1 MTIQE
6 ICNMCSKFSIV
17 ITTGI
22 YIVRVGEKKAEK
34 VAVW

>member
-6 ICNMCSKFSIV
+6 ICNKCRKFNIG

-22 YIVRVGEKKAEK
+22 YIVRVGEKNAEK